1 MTPIAER
8 LVRGVSATAERN
20 DGASAQSELFALG
33 VMHAEI
39 AFDAKGSVVV
49 HSDFR
54 GCHALRW

>member
-1 MTPIAER
+1 
-8 LVRGVSATAERN
+8 
-20 DGASAQSELFALG
+20 
-33 VMHAEI
+33 MHAEI